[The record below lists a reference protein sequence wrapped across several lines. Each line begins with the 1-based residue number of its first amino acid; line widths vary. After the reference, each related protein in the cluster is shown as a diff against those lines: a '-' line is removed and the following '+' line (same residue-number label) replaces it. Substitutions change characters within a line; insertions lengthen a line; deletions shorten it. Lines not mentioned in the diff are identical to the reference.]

1 MSLSTRRS
9 LSLDEHTF
17 SLSTGDAFGVEA
29 RETADGDSHHH
40 PPSSM
45 PLRHLKKIQVQF
57 NPKDH
62 RATAVR
68 EFLNRIYSPRA
79 RKSNPE
85 CDVSHKIR
93 TDDMPPV
100 VAIEFE
106 NGAKEQFNCHALK
119 VEDIAGKIKDI
130 SDSMET
136 KANLKASGIAVE
148 ELKFEAVD
156 GKKKKSKSG
165 SYKFVV

>member
-1 MSLSTRRS
+1 
-9 LSLDEHTF
+9 
-17 SLSTGDAFGVEA
+17 
-29 RETADGDSHHH
+29 
-40 PPSSM
+40 M
-45 PLRHLKKIQVQF
+45 PLRHLKKIHVQF
-57 NPKDH
+57 NPMDH
-62 RATAVR
+62 RATAMR

-79 RKSNPE
+79 QKSNPE

-93 TDDMPPV
+93 TDNMPPV

-106 NGAKEQFNCHALK
+106 NGVKDQFNCHNLQ
-119 VEDIAGKIKDI
+119 VEDIAKKIKDI

-136 KANLKASGIAVE
+136 KANLKASGIVIE

-165 SYKFVV
+165 SHKFVV

>member
-1 MSLSTRRS
+1 
-9 LSLDEHTF
+9 
-17 SLSTGDAFGVEA
+17 
-29 RETADGDSHHH
+29 
-40 PPSSM
+40 M